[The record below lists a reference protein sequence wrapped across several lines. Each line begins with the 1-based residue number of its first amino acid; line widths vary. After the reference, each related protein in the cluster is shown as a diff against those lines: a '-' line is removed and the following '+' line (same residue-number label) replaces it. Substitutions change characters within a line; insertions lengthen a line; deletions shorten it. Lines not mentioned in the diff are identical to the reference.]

1 MEILGMG
8 AVAGLAIL
16 VVVIVAIWAVKSLV
30 IVVPPN
36 RAAVI
41 TGRKRTTEDGTQVG
55 YRAVIGGRA
64 FRVPI
69 IETVEWSSLETIK
82 IEIQISNALSKGHI
96 PLNIEAIADVKIAST
111 PEYVFHNAVE
121 RLLDK
126 TEEEVQELAKD
137 TLTGSLRGVVATLTP
152 EEVNEDRIKF
162 ARAVDED
169 AHDDLEALG
178 FRLDVLKIQNVSD
191 GKGYLDAIGR
201 ERAAV
206 AIKNAKVAEADNESE
221 TREREARARQ
231 RAEVTEA
238 EAEIEIAEARNR
250 VRVREAELRQEA
262 EAAEKTA
269 TVRAEQAEVEAQREL
284 EERRIETERERYE
297 ADVVVPARAR
307 REAAE
312 EKAKADAAP
321 IRERGQAEAE
331 VLRLLYGEIAE
342 GGDDGLT
349 VFALEKLPELLE
361 IGVGAVDEIDI
372 DRLVVVD
379 GGRGD
384 GLANAANQRVEGA
397 FRFVESFAASLGV
410 DVEDLV
416 RGLTARVRSGDG
428 TGDGRADRAGRAAR
442 EEDGTAA
449 PAGSGKSARSAGAED
464 DPSTGGRGEVTGEAG
479 AATGEPGAG

>member
-1 MEILGMG
+1 MMEFLGFG
-8 AVAGLAIL
+8 AVAAIAL
-16 VVVIVAIWAVKSLV
+16 LIVLIVAIWAVKSLV

-36 RAAVI
+36 QAAVI
-41 TGRKRTTEDGTQVG
+41 TGRKRVTEDGSQVG

-69 IETVEWSSLETIK
+69 IETVEWTRLETIK

-111 PEYVFHNAVE
+111 PEYVFNNAVE

-126 TEEEVQELAKD
+126 PASEIQELAKD

-162 ARAVDED
+162 AKAVDED

-191 GKGYLDAIGR
+191 DKGYLDAIGR

-221 TREREARARQ
+221 TREREASARQ
-231 RAEVTEA
+231 RAEVA
-238 EAEIEIAEARNR
+238 EAAADIEVAEAKNR

-269 TVRAEQAEVEAQREL
+269 TVRAEQAEVEAQKAL
-284 EERRIETERERYE
+284 EQRRVETERERYR
-297 ADVVVPARAR
+297 ADVIVPAEAN

-312 EKAKADAAP
+312 EDAKANAAP
-321 IRERGQAEAE
+321 IRERGRAEAE
-331 VLRLLYGEIAE
+331 VLRMLYGEIRE
-342 GGDDGLT
+342 GGDVGLP
-349 VFALEKLPELLE
+349 VFALEKLPELLD
-361 IGVGAVDEIDI
+361 IGVGAVEGIDV

-379 GGRGD
+379 GGDGG
-384 GLANAANQRVEGA
+384 GLANAANQRVGA
-397 FRFVESFAASLGV
+397 AYRFVEQFAASIGV

-416 RGLTARVRSGDG
+416 RGL
-428 TGDGRADRAGRAAR
+428 AGRVGEQRAVPDG
-442 EEDGTAA
+442 EGSETEDDGGGSTSA
-449 PAGSGKSARSAGAED
+449 PVVRGDDGARSN
-464 DPSTGGRGEVTGEAG
+464 
-479 AATGEPGAG
+479 

>member
-1 MEILGMG
+1 MEILGLG
-8 AVAGLAIL
+8 TVAAVGLLFVA
-16 VVVIVAIWAVKSLV
+16 IVAIWAVKSLV

-36 RAAVI
+36 QAAVI
-41 TGRKRTTEDGTQVG
+41 TGRKRVAEDGTEVG

-69 IETVEWSSLETIK
+69 IETVELTSLETIK

-126 TEEEVQELAKD
+126 PEEEIQELAKD

-162 ARAVDED
+162 AKAVDED

-191 GKGYLDAIGR
+191 DKGYLDAIGR

-221 TREREARARQ
+221 TREREAAALQ
-231 RAEVTEA
+231 RAEVA
-238 EAEIEIAEARNR
+238 EADADIEIAEAQNR

-269 TVRAEQAEVEAQREL
+269 TVRAEQAEVEAEKLLEQR
-284 EERRIETERERYE
+284 RVETERERYR
-297 ADVVVPARAR
+297 ANVIVPAEAN

-312 EKAKADAAP
+312 EDAKAEAAP
-321 IRERGQAEAE
+321 IRERGRAEAE
-331 VLRLLYGEIAE
+331 VLKMLYGEIRE
-342 GGDDGLT
+342 GGDAGLP

-361 IGVGAVDEIDI
+361 IGVDAVDDIDI

-379 GGRGD
+379 GGDGS
-384 GLANAANQRVEGA
+384 GLANAANQRVQGA
-397 FRFVESFAASLGV
+397 YRFVEQFAASMGL
-410 DVEDLV
+410 DIEDLV
-416 RGLTARVRSGDG
+416 RGLASRIRDDASEEGAPRRESG
-428 TGDGRADRAGRAAR
+428 ADREADAPPSIGSD
-442 EEDGTAA
+442 DG
-449 PAGSGKSARSAGAED
+449 G
-464 DPSTGGRGEVTGEAG
+464 
-479 AATGEPGAG
+479 

>member
-1 MEILGMG
+1 MDILGMG
-8 AVAGLAIL
+8 TVAALAIL
-16 VVVIVAIWAVKSLV
+16 VVAIIAIWAVQSLV

-41 TGRKRTTEDGTQVG
+41 TGRKRITEDGSEVG
-55 YRAVIGGRA
+55 YRTVIGGRA

-69 IETVEWSSLETIK
+69 IETVEYSSLETIK

-126 TEEEVQELAKD
+126 PEAEIQELAKD

-162 ARAVDED
+162 AKAVDED

-191 GKGYLDAIGR
+191 DKGYLDAIGR
-201 ERAAV
+201 ERTAV
-206 AIKNAKVAEADNESE
+206 ALKDAEVAEADNTSE
-221 TREREARARQ
+221 TREREAAALQ
-231 RAEVTEA
+231 RAEVA
-238 EAEIEIAEARNR
+238 EADADIEIAEAQNK
-250 VRVREAELRQEA
+250 VRVRKAELRQEA

-269 TVRAEQAEVEAQREL
+269 TVKAEQAEVEAQREL
-284 EERRIETERERYE
+284 EQRRVETERERYR
-297 ADVVVPARAR
+297 ANVVVPAEAQ

-312 EKAKADAAP
+312 EEAKGDAAP
-321 IRERGQAEAE
+321 IRERGKAEAE
-331 VLRLLYGEIAE
+331 VLRLLYEEIRQ
-342 GGDDGLT
+342 GGREGLT

-361 IGVGAVDEIDI
+361 IGVDAVDDIDI

-379 GGRGD
+379 GGD
-384 GLANAANQRVEGA
+384 GQGVANAANQRVGGA
-397 FRFVESFAASLGV
+397 YRFIESFAASMGV
-410 DVEDLV
+410 DVEELI
-416 RGLTARVRSGDG
+416 RGLMKRAGDESEPPTG
-428 TGDGRADRAGRAAR
+428 TGVESDV
-442 EEDGTAA
+442 
-449 PAGSGKSARSAGAED
+449 PSLAGSTDEG
-464 DPSTGGRGEVTGEAG
+464 DPEV
-479 AATGEPGAG
+479 

>member
-1 MEILGMG
+1 MDIIGMG
-8 AVAGLAIL
+8 TLAAVSLL
-16 VVVIVAIWAVKSLV
+16 VVALLAIWAIKTLV

-36 RAAVI
+36 QAAVI
-41 TGRKRTTEDGTQVG
+41 TGRTRTAEDGTEVG

-64 FRVPI
+64 FRIPV
-69 IETVEWSSLETIK
+69 IETVEWTSLETIK

-111 PEYVFHNAVE
+111 PEHVFHNAVE

-162 ARAVDED
+162 AKAVDED

-191 GKGYLDAIGR
+191 DKGYLDAIGR

-221 TREREARARQ
+221 TREQEAKARE

-238 EAEIEIAEARNR
+238 EADIQIAEAQNK

-269 TVRAEQAEVEAQREL
+269 TVRAEQAEVEAQKEL
-284 EERRIETERERYE
+284 EQRRIETERERYR
-297 ADVVVPARAR
+297 ADVIVPAEAR

-312 EKAKADAAP
+312 EDARGEAAP
-321 IRERGQAEAE
+321 IRERGKAEAE
-331 VLRLLYGEIAE
+331 VLELLNREIRE
-342 GGDDGLT
+342 GGAEGLT

-361 IGVGAVDEIDI
+361 IGVDAVDDIDI

-379 GGRGD
+379 DGQGGGV
-384 GLANAANQRVEGA
+384 ANAANQRVGGA

-410 DVEDLV
+410 DVEELV
-416 RGLTARVRSGDG
+416 RGLA
-428 TGDGRADRAGRAAR
+428 ARAA
-442 EEDGTAA
+442 DGE
-449 PAGSGKSARSAGAED
+449 AGD
-464 DPSTGGRGEVTGEAG
+464 GGRGDPADGDGSGGGAPPARTGREA
-479 AATGEPGAG
+479 